1 MMLYS
6 VNTEYSV
13 VGFPEIKARKRLYVK
28 AYDEKEAAATVLEYL
43 KKKKNACDI
52 RMEEPY
58 VLPIINATSADLF

>member
-6 VNTEYSV
+6 VNAEYSIN
-13 VGFPEIKARKRLYVK
+13 GFPEIKARKRLYVK
-28 AYDEKEAAATVLEYL
+28 AYDEREAVETVLAYL
-43 KKKKNACDI
+43 KKKRNACDI